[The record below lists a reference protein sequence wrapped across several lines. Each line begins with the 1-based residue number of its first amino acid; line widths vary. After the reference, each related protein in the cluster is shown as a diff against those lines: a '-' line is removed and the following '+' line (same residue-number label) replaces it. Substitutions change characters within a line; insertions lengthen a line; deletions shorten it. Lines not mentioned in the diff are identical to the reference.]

1 MGDIWRASGEIRGRV
16 CGSRKRQAGQVAKP
30 SNDKAISAWRRLI
43 LLQST
48 KRLRNAGTLGLV
60 TLGPVLALLTFLVLG
75 PLGDLAS
82 SPALRLILLAD
93 LVYIL
98 VIAALVAR
106 QVVRMIA
113 ARRSRSQGSR
123 LHMRLT
129 GVFAIVA
136 LLPTILVAVFATIT
150 LNMGLEGW
158 FSTRVSGAL
167 GNSVDA
173 AIAYQQEHRT
183 DLDEDARALAAFLDN
198 AARNDGAA
206 TDGDLRR
213 LLGQGQGLIQRG
225 LREAY
230 VISATGEIRARGE
243 RSYLFDYDQPSD
255 ADLIRA
261 AEGEVVLIE
270 DRAQNEFRALLKLS
284 QYLDRYLYVSRE
296 VDGQIMSLL
305 DETQQTVQLYRQL
318 ENERGRVLFEFG
330 LLYIGFALIVIM
342 AAIWLGLWF
351 AERLS
356 RPVGRLAAA
365 AERIGDGDLEARV
378 PEEKSGDEIATLGR
392 VFNQMTLQ
400 LKAQRDRLVE
410 QNDRTE
416 GQRRLFDSV
425 LGSVTAGV
433 IGVTAEGDVEF
444 INRSA
449 QRLLSL
455 SEDELQHHGA
465 LAALVPEFADLP
477 SRLRER
483 GSDTLQEELRLTRNG
498 AQETLL
504 VRIAVRGRSDGAI
517 EGYVVAFDDVSDLVA
532 AQRMAAWGDVA
543 RRIAHEIKN
552 PLTPIRL
559 SAERA
564 ARKFTKILPEEDGQ
578 SLKELTDVIVRQT
591 NDLAHIVDEFS
602 RFARMPEPSRRRE
615 DIAKLLEGVVTLQRA
630 GQPEVEITLTKP
642 EGEIWAEIDATMIGQ
657 AFTNL
662 IKNAGEAIETY
673 CEKHPQTPHHG
684 EIRVALG
691 VETGAAQPVLKITI
705 SDNGIGLPEDRA
717 RLFEPYVTT
726 REKGTG
732 LGLPIVKKIIEEHG
746 ASLELRDA
754 PPFGDGAH
762 QGAQAV
768 IHLPLM
774 IG

>member
-1 MGDIWRASGEIRGRV
+1 MGDIWRVSGEIWGPFGGL
-16 CGSRKRQAGQVAKP
+16 CNIQAGQVAQP
-30 SNDKAISAWRRLI
+30 SKDKAISAWRRLI

-129 GVFAIVA
+129 AVFSIVA

-173 AIAYQQEHRT
+173 AIAYQQEHRA
-183 DLDEDARALAAFLDN
+183 DLEEDARALAAFLDN
-198 AARNDGAA
+198 SARADGAES
-206 TDGDLRR
+206 DGDLRR
-213 LLGQGQGLIQRG
+213 LLGQGQSLIQRG

-230 VISATGEIRARGE
+230 VIDALGEIRARGE
-243 RSYLFDYDQPSD
+243 RSYLFNYDPPSD
-255 ADLIRA
+255 AQLMAA
-261 AEGEVVLIE
+261 AEGEIILIE
-270 DRAQNEFRALLKLS
+270 DRAQNEFRALIKLA
-284 QYLDRYLYVSRE
+284 QYLDRYLYISRE

-318 ENERGRVLFEFG
+318 ESERGRVLFEFG

-365 AERIGDGDLEARV
+365 AERIGEGDLEARV
-378 PEEKSGDEIATLGR
+378 PEEKSGDEIATLAR
-392 VFNQMTLQ
+392 VFNQMTKQ
-400 LKAQRDRLVE
+400 LKAQRDHLLE
-410 QNDRTE
+410 QNERSE

-433 IGVTAEGDVEF
+433 IGVTAKGEVEF
-444 INRSA
+444 VNRSA
-449 QRLLSL
+449 QRLLCL
-455 SEDELQHHGA
+455 SDAEVNHRGA
-465 LAALVPEFADLP
+465 LDSLVPEFAELP
-477 SRLRER
+477 TRLRER
-483 GSDTLQEELRLTRNG
+483 GNDSLQEEMRLTRDG
-498 AQETLL
+498 VQEALL
-504 VRIAVRGRSDGAI
+504 VRIAVRGRSDGAV
-517 EGYVVAFDDVSDLVA
+517 EGYVIAFDDVSDLVA

-564 ARKFTKILPEEDGQ
+564 ARKFTKILPEADGN
-578 SLKELTDVIVRQT
+578 SLRELTDVIVRQT

-602 RFARMPEPSRRRE
+602 RFARMPEPNRRHE
-615 DIAKLLEGVVTLQRA
+615 DLVGLMEGVVVLQRA
-630 GQPEVEITLTKP
+630 GQPDVTLHLTAP
-642 EGEIWAEIDATMIGQ
+642 EGPVLADVDATMMGQ

-673 CEKHPQTPHHG
+673 IEKHPQQPHQG
-684 EIRVALG
+684 EIRIAMQR
-691 VETGAAQPVLKITI
+691 EDSAAQPMLRSRSVTMALACLKIGRGC
-705 SDNGIGLPEDRA
+705 S
-717 RLFEPYVTT
+717 
-726 REKGTG
+726 
-732 LGLPIVKKIIEEHG
+732 
-746 ASLELRDA
+746 SL
-754 PPFGDGAH
+754 
-762 QGAQAV
+762 
-768 IHLPLM
+768 M
-774 IG
+774 